1 MAVPSSGPISLLG
14 IQREI
19 HNNDYNATNTH
30 TNVTLADLSTG
41 QDEDINT
48 DNAAADRP
56 DGVAPHSMSE
66 FYNYDHDLVTE
77 TILHS
82 TSFQPEKRTYVVPYQ
97 PIYHISGF
105 TTSLLSRD
113 NAPTNLGSVSSQ
125 GTFTLGGKTGVNIA
139 GIYNHNND
147 NNSTNGEKII
157 VQFHHASGTNFS
169 NSGWTSLRIYANS
182 NGSGSPLI
190 TLNRTAASSYDSTI
204 QNSSNVRLTY
214 TYTASRAFSS
224 YFGTSTTPSSN
235 TTHFI
240 EIVE

>member
-1 MAVPSSGPISLLG
+1 MALQSSGAISLND
-14 IQREI
+14 I
-19 HNNDYNATNTH
+19 HVEAGGTSGTQASINDSDIRALIGKSSGAT
-30 TNVTLADLSTG
+30 
-41 QDEDINT
+41 
-48 DNAAADRP
+48 
-56 DGVAPHSMSE
+56 MSFSE
-66 FYNYDHDLVTE
+66 WYGASAE

-105 TTSLLSRD
+105 TTSLLVRD

-139 GIYNHNND
+139 GLYNHNND

-157 VQFHHASGTNFS
+157 VQFHHASGTNFT

-182 NGSGSPLI
+182 SGTGSPLI
-190 TLNRTAASSYDSTI
+190 TLDRTAASSWGSTI
-204 QNSSNVRLTY
+204 QNSANVRLTY